1 MTPEQVIVE
10 VMEHLRGRSSPKEPL
25 VPMTNFLAM
34 LNGPEKSY
42 SDAEDML
49 LRRAGGREAVAAH
62 REARHE
68 RKAAYERDLVAASE
82 ARRSLAAVTR
92 EYGFQCGRIEYD
104 MYRRLGLRRS
114 VPRMERSR
122 LLEVAQPGMTVAELA
137 RAAGYNV
144 GSLRNWTKNGKLEE
158 LFVLYRPHNG
168 IYRIRSVRKET
179 AE

>member
-1 MTPEQVIVE
+1 MTPEQVIAE
-10 VMEHLRGRSSPKEPL
+10 VTSHLAQRSSPKDPL
-25 VPMTNFLAM
+25 VPMANFLAM

-49 LRRAGGREAVAAH
+49 LRRAGGREAIAAH
-62 REARHE
+62 REARLE
-68 RKAAYERDLVAASE
+68 RRAAYERDLVAASE
-82 ARRSLAAVTR
+82 ARRSLAAVSR
-92 EYGFQCGRIEYD
+92 EYGFQCERIEYA

-114 VPRMERSR
+114 VAPMERSR

-158 LFVLYRPHNG
+158 LFVLHRPHNG
-168 IYRIRSVRKET
+168 IYRIRSVRDED
-179 AE
+179 